1 MEEDIKILEKYIKDF
16 HKRNKYC
23 IAFREDLLKT
33 AIEHLL
39 QAHKENEAVIE
50 KMVEHIASSAIV
62 DDMVCMYKDCD
73 REECDNNIARECT
86 EQYFRKKV
94 QDDLQS

>member
-1 MEEDIKILEKYIKDF
+1 MEEEIKILEKYIMDF

-39 QAHKENEAVIE
+39 QAYTEDEAVIKE
-50 KMVEHIASSAIV
+50 MSEYIGRDMRCLRPEIECNKMTH
-62 DDMVCMYKDCD
+62 DCK
-73 REECDNNIARECT
+73 ECT
-86 EQYFRKKV
+86 ESYFRKKV
-94 QDDLQS
+94 KDERNKV